1 MVCAGPHSSPPVF
14 FFLLPFPPGGS
25 CSAQGSTVSQP
36 GLRTGPTL
44 FPKGSGS
51 GDPEAVLTS
60 GVRGTAPRS
69 GVGEPPLSLLCSWAP
84 LQEPSPC
91 STPCHQAGGGGP
103 WRLGGAP
110 PAAPSA
116 KGPSRPPAGLPGR
129 PASRANRRSRGIV
142 EECCFRS
149 CDLALLET
157 YCAAPAKSERDV
169 STSPTVLPVRRGPA
183 GRGHGA
189 PPSPGSPLGPPPQHQ
204 GAGCSQLLSWGCS
217 WRVCPLA
224 GRQV

>member
-1 MVCAGPHSSPPVF
+1 MAEPLPGGSSPSPTVAPALGTPGRSAAASPLARTSRVEPRGRAGGKEGVVCAGPHSSPPVF

-69 GVGEPPLSLLCSWAP
+69 GVGEPPLSPLCSWAP
-84 LQEPSPC
+84 LREPSPY

-103 WRLGGAP
+103 GGWGAHP
-110 PAAPSA
+110 RRRPALRDPLA
-116 KGPSRPPAGLPGR
+116 LPRGFQAGR
-129 PASRANRRSRGIV
+129 PAVRTAAAEASWRS
-142 EECCFRS
+142 
-149 CDLALLET
+149 
-157 YCAAPAKSERDV
+157 AASAAATWPSWR
-169 STSPTVLPVRRGPA
+169 PTVPP
-183 GRGHGA
+183 
-189 PPSPGSPLGPPPQHQ
+189 PPSPRGTCRPLRP
-204 GAGCSQLLSWGCS
+204 CF
-217 WRVCPLA
+217 R
-224 GRQV
+224 